1 MELDN
6 KKLTTILIVVCV
18 IVVIHISFTVW
29 SYLQL
34 RNKQGPTGPPGPRGP
49 RGPPGRG

>member
-6 KKLTTILIVVCV
+6 KTITTILI
-18 IVVIHISFTVW
+18 IIITMQIIHISFTIW

-34 RNKQGPTGPPGPRGP
+34 RNKQGPTGPRGARGP
-49 RGPPGRG
+49 RGVAG

>member
-6 KKLTTILIVVCV
+6 KKLTILIIVLSVIIVC
-18 IVVIHISFTVW
+18 HLGFTIW

-34 RNKQGPTGPPGPRGP
+34 RNKKGHIVTTWSQRTKRTI
-49 RGPPGRG
+49 

>member
-6 KKLTTILIVVCV
+6 KKLTILIIVLSVIIVC
-18 IVVIHISFTVW
+18 HLGFTIW

-34 RNKQGPTGPPGPRGP
+34 RNKKGPMGPRGP
-49 RGPPGRG
+49 RGPRGPSGRG